1 MLINESSGPR
11 VFLSLSLSLFQ
22 ADPLERRGSLRPSR
36 EGAWGLREQSK
47 SHVGGFI
54 GFLHKS
60 RNISLFLSFT
70 FLSVDS
76 GPPGSGPLKD
86 LNSKPIQHNK
96 DLYNFHTIVGYKFY
110 SSSIDH
116 KPEDTGTYSGTENRV
131 QKLHGLQVLKSHRVC
146 SLITVELC

>member
-1 MLINESSGPR
+1 MNRASPVQGLYW
-11 VFLSLSLSLFQ
+11 LSASTKEYQ
-22 ADPLERRGSLRPSR
+22 P
-36 EGAWGLREQSK
+36 
-47 SHVGGFI
+47 
-54 GFLHKS
+54 
-60 RNISLFLSFT
+60 ISLSFT

-116 KPEDTGTYSGTENRV
+116 EPEDTGTYSGTENRV